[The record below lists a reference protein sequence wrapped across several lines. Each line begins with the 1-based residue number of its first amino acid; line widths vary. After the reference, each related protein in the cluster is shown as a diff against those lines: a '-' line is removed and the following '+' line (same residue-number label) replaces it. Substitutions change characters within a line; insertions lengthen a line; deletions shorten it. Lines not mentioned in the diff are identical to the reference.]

1 MGANAAEHLEDLT
14 DAHAA
19 TQLRALDWDFTDLS
33 ARDPLHELHSYPAKF
48 PTAMPRG
55 LISELSRRGGK
66 VLDPFCGSGTTC
78 LEAIRMGRSAIGVDA
93 SPLAT
98 LIARVKTNPLS
109 SKTALEAQEQLE
121 LIRRVAPTLT
131 DSAIRSQFLD
141 FEVPV
146 PPPGYRGRPRGIS
159 FWFEEHVLTEIAGL
173 AHLIAQVRN
182 DDVRSLLR
190 VTLSSI
196 TVQVSKQDS
205 DTRYVRRQKNV
216 RPGETLQRFHKKGA
230 DIIAAVASL
239 ETQGCSSS
247 IVCADSRNLSFL
259 EPETFDLV
267 VTSPPYPNAWSY
279 HLYHQNRMLVLG
291 LNPWTFKAVEIG
303 CHRDYSAKN
312 GATKETFYEDMRA
325 CLEGLHAGLRAGGF
339 CCVVVGPSIVRGEL
353 VDNAEVI
360 RGAGISV
367 GLKHVSHI
375 SRTID
380 ARRKAFNPSIGKIK
394 SETIVVLRKP

>member
-1 MGANAAEHLEDLT
+1 
-14 DAHAA
+14 
-19 TQLRALDWDFTDLS
+19 
-33 ARDPLHELHSYPAKF
+33 
-48 PTAMPRG
+48 
-55 LISELSRRGGK
+55 
-66 VLDPFCGSGTTC
+66 V
-78 LEAIRMGRSAIGVDA
+78 GVDA

-98 LIARVKTNPLS
+98 LIARVKTKPLS
-109 SKTALEAQEQLE
+109 AGTALQALEQLE
-121 LIRRVAPTLT
+121 EIRRVAPTLT
-131 DSAIRSQFLD
+131 DNTIRNQFLD
-141 FEVPV
+141 FDVPV

-173 AHLIAQVRN
+173 AHLIAQVRDQDIRN
-182 DDVRSLLR
+182 LLR
-190 VTLSSI
+190 VGLSAI
-196 TVQVSKQDS
+196 TIQVSKQDS
-205 DTRYVRRQKNV
+205 DTRYVRRDKNV
-216 RPGETLQRFHKKGA
+216 QPGETLKKFHKKSA
-230 DIIAAVASL
+230 HIIAAVSAL
-239 ETQGCSSS
+239 DTQGSSSS

-312 GATKETFYEDMRA
+312 GATKETFFEDMDA
-325 CLEGLHAGLRAGGF
+325 CLSGLHAALKPDAF

-360 RGAGISV
+360 RSAGVSI
-367 GLKHVSHI
+367 GFRHVSHI
-375 SRTID
+375 TRAID
-380 ARRKAFNPSIGKIK
+380 GRKKAFNPSIGKIK